1 MPKGAYRSIYEVMLD
16 EPDYQALSTS
26 AKLVF
31 VTLKLRLGVSGI
43 DVLNAASHVVAQL
56 TGHAADAVL
65 AAFDELK
72 AAGRIRFDGN
82 VFEIVGG
89 LDSEPSFKLANSNH
103 RKAIQRHV
111 DSLPEVPI
119 VAEFRMN
126 HPAWFAPGEDDRTD
140 NALSPIEIPFDT
152 HGQGH
157 PDAIP
162 ITRKD
167 RGEPRNEINPQEA
180 GAVFDQQR
188 DKNAKS
194 PRHHGGRNRNLQAS
208 FEVLRGDGLIVFGNL
223 YSKRQAHRTPTG
235 TRYVIPEAELN
246 ALSSAAQRALVAIG
260 GASALASTEGE
271 RYSIA
276 SGQFATA
283 YAAAVS
289 GGGSAT
295 A

>member
-1 MPKGAYRSIYEVMLD
+1 MLD
-16 EPDYQALSTS
+16 EPSYQALSPP

-31 VTLKLRLGVSGI
+31 FTLKLELGVSGI

-56 TGHAADAVL
+56 TGYAAGEVG

-72 AAGRIRFDGN
+72 AAGRIRFEGN

-89 LDSEPSFKLANSNH
+89 LDAEPNFKLANLNH
-103 RKAIQRHV
+103 RKSIQGHV
-111 DSLPEVPI
+111 NSLREVPI
-119 VAEFRMN
+119 VADFRTS
-126 HPAWFAPGEDDRTD
+126 HPDWFAPGDENRTD
-140 NALSPIEIPFDT
+140 NDLSPIAIPFDT

-167 RGEPRNEINPQEA
+167 RGEPRNEINPQQA
-180 GAVFDQQR
+180 GASFDQQR
-188 DKNAKS
+188 DKNGNS
-194 PRHHGGRNRNLQAS
+194 TRQYGGGNRNRQTS

-223 YSKRQAHRTPTG
+223 HSKRQALQIPTG
-235 TRYVIPEAELN
+235 IRYVIPDAELET
-246 ALSSAAQRALVAIG
+246 LSSAAKRALVAIG
-260 GASALASTEGE
+260 GASALASAEGD

-276 SGQFATA
+276 SGQFARA

-289 GGGSAT
+289 RAESAT
-295 A
+295 G